1 MQEYVSPN
9 FPELIGRD
17 DSESIQNAVDFAAE
31 AGVNKVVIPCL
42 NLRTENPVWIIS
54 RAILLPSDIT
64 VVLSNCRLRLEDG
77 VYSNIFRNK
86 NMYTPLSLTEK
97 GEQKNI
103 HIIGEGYAVLDGG
116 KTNYLFETNI
126 TEELSSNKKLIASLH
141 ENEGIRINNLIIFHN
156 VKNFS
161 IENIEVKDQRWWA
174 INLIYCSFGRISD
187 IVSQARNNI
196 PNQDCVDIRRGCN
209 NLSIERI
216 TGQSGDDLVAITALD
231 CSDNR
236 FDVENKTPDVH
247 DIVIRDVLGTSVR
260 QGIVVLRNQDDVKLY
275 NVHIE
280 NVIQSNLDDN
290 NNLPYVTLRIGE
302 NGYYRKHQSEMG
314 ATKNIT
320 VRNVISASDTAV
332 MVGAT
337 LENVDFTNI
346 QAIGS
351 RWAFL
356 SYGVKMKNV
365 RINGLTYSLPYTKA
379 ESPAGGFLETNHFAF
394 NGWMRADDYIE
405 NLQISG
411 ISSECENEKIRIDE
425 SVKNEIY
432 VDGVKL

>member
-141 ENEGIRINNLIIFHN
+141 ENEGIRI
-156 VKNFS
+156 
-161 IENIEVKDQRWWA
+161 
-174 INLIYCSFGRISD
+174 
-187 IVSQARNNI
+187 
-196 PNQDCVDIRRGCN
+196 
-209 NLSIERI
+209 
-216 TGQSGDDLVAITALD
+216 T
-231 CSDNR
+231 
-236 FDVENKTPDVH
+236 
-247 DIVIRDVLGTSVR
+247 
-260 QGIVVLRNQDDVKLY
+260 
-275 NVHIE
+275 
-280 NVIQSNLDDN
+280 
-290 NNLPYVTLRIGE
+290 TL
-302 NGYYRKHQSEMG
+302 
-314 ATKNIT
+314 
-320 VRNVISASDTAV
+320 
-332 MVGAT
+332 
-337 LENVDFTNI
+337 
-346 QAIGS
+346 
-351 RWAFL
+351 
-356 SYGVKMKNV
+356 
-365 RINGLTYSLPYTKA
+365 
-379 ESPAGGFLETNHFAF
+379 
-394 NGWMRADDYIE
+394 
-405 NLQISG
+405 
-411 ISSECENEKIRIDE
+411 
-425 SVKNEIY
+425 
-432 VDGVKL
+432 